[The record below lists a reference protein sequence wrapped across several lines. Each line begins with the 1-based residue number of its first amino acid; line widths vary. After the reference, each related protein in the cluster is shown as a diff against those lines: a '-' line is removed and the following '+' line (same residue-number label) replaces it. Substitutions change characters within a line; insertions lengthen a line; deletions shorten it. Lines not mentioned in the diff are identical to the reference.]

1 MEQVQK
7 RMQGSG
13 IPLFWESYS
22 ALDRY
27 FGVRDPGPIHILT
40 DSSLI
45 TLAQAFDDLQYPGL
59 LYADA
64 CLEREECRVVFRCVD
79 SIDRSPSHPFTAQN
93 LIYSVDRDAFKA
105 SSSVAVSSYNFGC
118 GVSRGCARC
127 LCAAEAYAQE
137 LVANCFA
144 FHRPVGQVSRLA
156 R

>member
-1 MEQVQK
+1 MDFIMWGWYDFQLGGGVADV
-7 RMQGSG
+7 RLGV
-13 IPLFWESYS
+13 F
-22 ALDRY
+22 LD
-27 FGVRDPGPIHILT
+27 
-40 DSSLI
+40 
-45 TLAQAFDDLQYPGL
+45 L
-59 LYADA
+59 LYGAYCA
-64 CLEREECRVVFRCVD
+64 RN
-79 SIDRSPSHPFTAQN
+79 IHK
-93 LIYSVDRDAFKA
+93 SVDRDAFKA